1 MVHRENVG
9 SVVYYLSLG
18 LSQDIVV
25 EDEEVEL
32 LVSSKDSGR
41 RKYFDKKQCCQK
53 LKISP
58 GLFLSKFYPDLVG
71 VYENIQK
78 ESNHKNPIFK

>member
-1 MVHRENVG
+1 MG
-9 SVVYYLSLG
+9 SVVYYLSQG

-41 RKYFDKKQCCQK
+41 RKHFDKKQCCQK
-53 LKISP
+53 LKISS